1 MYPIFS
7 EWLKMQMQ
15 KRKHYAMLCYLSL
28 SLSLSL
34 SLNVCVNPKVHV
46 SKCVAWTGQA
56 GASDERFG
64 NTVSV

>member
-1 MYPIFS
+1 
-7 EWLKMQMQ
+7 
-15 KRKHYAMLCYLSL
+15 MLCYAIFL

-46 SKCVAWTGQA
+46 SECVAWTGQA